1 MAGKFTWQQAL
12 AKAASIKTWPV
23 GRCDQFVAEMWGH
36 SQSGY
41 ATAVDNW
48 NASPDKHQGAASDG
62 TAPAGALVYWGGGA
76 GHVALSAG
84 DGTVWSTDIG
94 GPGTVTRVPWNE
106 ISEKWGKPY
115 LGWAPAFFSGAPA
128 GTPGAFT
135 PGAGGNSAL
144 QDVENG
150 VGGLFSFPSEIT
162 GFFTKGTD
170 DLVAISNFFGAFT
183 KVGTWI
189 RIGAG
194 GAGSVLVIAGLVLL
208 ILAAK

>member
-1 MAGKFTWQQAL
+1 MANTWQQAL
-12 AKAASIKTWPV
+12 AKAASTKEWTV
-23 GRCDQFVAEMWGH
+23 GHCDQFVAEMWGH

-41 ATAVDNW
+41 ATAVENW
-48 NASPDKHQGAASDG
+48 NASPDKHQGAASLG

-94 GPGTVTRVPWNE
+94 GPGTVTRVPWDE
-106 ISEKWGKPY
+106 ISSKWGKPY

-128 GTPGAFT
+128 GTPGSFK
-135 PGAGGNSAL
+135 PGPGGKTAI
-144 QDVENG
+144 QDVTDAAS
-150 VGGLFSFPSEIT
+150 GLLSFPAEIT

-170 DLVAISNFFGAFT
+170 DLAALGQFFGAFT
-183 KVGTWI
+183 KVSTWI

-194 GAGSVLVIAGLVLL
+194 GAGSVLVIVGLVLL
-208 ILAAK
+208 LLASK